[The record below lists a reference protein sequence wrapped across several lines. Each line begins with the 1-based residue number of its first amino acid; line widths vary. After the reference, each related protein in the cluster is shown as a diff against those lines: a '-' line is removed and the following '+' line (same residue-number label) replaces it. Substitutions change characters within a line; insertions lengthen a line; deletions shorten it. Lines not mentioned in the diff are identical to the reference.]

1 MMTRRTFSLAALAAT
16 ATSIL
21 TPAAAQQSSDLFH
34 IDDLSGAPGSSYGGR
49 WQLSTDRVMGGV
61 SRGSARLIQ
70 ENGQNI
76 IEMTGDVSTANNGG
90 FVQVSKSLRPRLDA
104 SDYTGVELVVQGD
117 GHPYWLHLR
126 DRNTPWPW
134 QVYNASYETS
144 GEWEL
149 VRVPFSQFRPYHK
162 TRRQLDPSSL
172 NGIGLVAGYDDFQ
185 AKLKIARVS
194 LYR

>member
-1 MMTRRTFSLAALAAT
+1 MTRRTFSLAALAAT

-21 TPAAAQQSSDLFH
+21 APAAAQQSSDLFH

-104 SDYTGVELVVQGD
+104 SDYKGVELVVQGD

-126 DRNTPWPW
+126 DRNTPC
-134 QVYNASYETS
+134 
-144 GEWEL
+144 
-149 VRVPFSQFRPYHK
+149 HK

>member
-117 GHPYWLHLR
+117 GHLIGCTYAIVIRHGLGRYTTRPTR
-126 DRNTPWPW
+126 
-134 QVYNASYETS
+134 QVGNGNLFVFPSHNSAHTTKPDDS
-144 GEWEL
+144 L
-149 VRVPFSQFRPYHK
+149 IHRV
-162 TRRQLDPSSL
+162 
-172 NGIGLVAGYDDFQ
+172 
-185 AKLKIARVS
+185 
-194 LYR
+194 